1 MYEDERPRPGTIPP
15 LDNSIPQFDRVSRSG
30 GPEQILPADPA
41 PLTVTSTRAE
51 SVVDGNSNF
60 DGKFETDQDLRIEG
74 TISGEVICRGR
85 FTIERDATAKTKIQA
100 HEAHIKGKLEG
111 DIVCT
116 GLLVIASSAVVFGT
130 IKAATLIVEEGA
142 SLSGTVETVK
152 TAQPATNRPT
162 AIARDRDRNA
172 VELPVPA
179 EAAAVG
185 PGRPSRGREV
195 PSFALVSSES
205 TDRN

>member
-30 GPEQILPADPA
+30 GPEQILPADAA

-116 GLLVIASSAVVFGT
+116 GLLVIASSAVVSGT

-152 TAQPATNRPT
+152 TAQPAANRPT

-185 PGRPSRGREV
+185 PGRPSRSREV

>member
-15 LDNSIPQFDRVSRSG
+15 LDNSVPQFDRVSRSG
-30 GPEQILPADPA
+30 GPEQILTADAA

-116 GLLVIASSAVVFGT
+116 GLLVIASSAVVSGT

-152 TAQPATNRPT
+152 TAQPAANRPT

-179 EAAAVG
+179 EASAVG